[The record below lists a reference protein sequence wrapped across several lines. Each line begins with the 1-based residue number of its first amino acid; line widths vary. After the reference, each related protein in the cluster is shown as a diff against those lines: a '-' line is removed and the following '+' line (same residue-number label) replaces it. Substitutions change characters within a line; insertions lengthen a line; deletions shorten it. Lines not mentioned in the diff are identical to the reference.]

1 MNKNNVFPR
10 LIVHFILILG
20 AIFII
25 LPFCWVT
32 TNSFKKPSELIAY
45 PPSFLPKE
53 PTLSNFTTIFRET
66 PFITWLFN
74 SIEFA
79 ILSTIAILIT
89 SALSG
94 YILAKFKFPGRGI
107 IFLTILATA
116 IAPFEV
122 YMISLYLIA
131 SKLCILNSMG
141 GILLGYLV
149 MSFGIFL
156 IRQNV
161 LASIPDELIE
171 AARVD
176 GASEWWIFFRVI
188 VPLLR
193 GPMGALAILAFLQ
206 AWTAFVW
213 PLLVASSKNMYTL
226 EVGLALFQTG
236 FTVDYGKVSAGAFI
250 AILIPTIF
258 FLLMRRAFFESI
270 ALTGLR
276 E

>member
-1 MNKNNVFPR
+1 MNKNNILQR
-10 LIVHFILILG
+10 LIVHFILLSG
-20 AIFII
+20 AIFMI
-25 LPFCWVT
+25 LPFCWVAV
-32 TNSFKKPSELIAY
+32 NSFKKPAELIVY

-53 PTLSNFTTIFRET
+53 PTLSNFITIFKET
-66 PFITWLFN
+66 PFFRWLLN
-74 SIEFA
+74 SVEFA
-79 ILSTIAILIT
+79 ILSTISILIT
-89 SALSG
+89 STLSG
-94 YILAKFKFPGRGI
+94 YILAKFKFPGRGL
-107 IFLTILATA
+107 IFITILATA

-131 SKLCILNSMG
+131 SKLRILNSMI

-161 LASIPDELIE
+161 IASITDELIE

-176 GASEWWIFFRVI
+176 GASELWIFFRV
-188 VPLLR
+188 VLPLLK
-193 GPMGALAILAFLQ
+193 GPMGALSILAFLQ

-213 PLLVASSKNMYTL
+213 PLLVASSKDMYTL

-236 FTVDYGKVSAGAFI
+236 FSVDYGKVSAGAFI

-258 FLLMRRAFFESI
+258 FLLMRRTFFESI

>member
-1 MNKNNVFPR
+1 MNRNNIFPR
-10 LIVHFILILG
+10 LLTHFILILG
-20 AIFII
+20 VIFMI
-25 LPFCWVT
+25 LPFCWVAA
-32 TNSFKKPSELIAY
+32 NSFKKPSELIAY

-53 PTLSNFTTIFRET
+53 PTLSNFAIIFKET
-66 PFITWLFN
+66 PFITWLLN

-89 SALSG
+89 STLSG

-131 SKLCILNSMG
+131 TKLKILNSME

-188 VPLLR
+188 IPLLK
-193 GPMGALAILAFLQ
+193 GPMGALGILAFLQ

-258 FLLMRRAFFESI
+258 FLLMRRTFFESI
-270 ALTGLR
+270 ALTGLK